1 MTATKDEEIRAA
13 VREAAPDGRAPCR
26 SLLAIAERLGVEPGD
41 VGRACNEMN
50 VRIYE
55 CQLGCFR

>member
-13 VREAAPDGRAPCR
+13 VREAATEGRAPCR
-26 SLLAIAERLGVEPGD
+26 SLLAVAERLGAEAAD

-50 VRIYE
+50 IRICA